1 MQPKNKSNLMATK
14 GIYIYGIIPNFYSA
28 EMFRSLVNTGIYTI
42 AHQNISAI
50 VSEKENVP
58 LDYLDRETLGHLL
71 VDHQKTIEELMGKG
85 FNMLIPMR
93 LGTMVNSKEEVFK
106 ILANGHD
113 LIVETL
119 NKIEHLTEID
129 LVVTWAD
136 FPAIIKEVAGHQDI
150 VSMKED
156 ILNRGEAISQ
166 IDQVKIGMLLEEK
179 IKEKNKTVERD
190 ILNALSGFCADIKMH
205 EVMNDQMITNT
216 AYLLKRNKKEKF
228 EQALDRLD
236 EEYKGMLNFK
246 MVGPLPCYSFYTIE
260 VKELNPEHVFQ
271 AKKELGLSEIIT
283 ESEIKKAYQ
292 ERAKEFHP
300 DVNQGNGSV
309 DHFNRIKKAYQTLL
323 EYFEAANFASK
334 EHVVSLNKEKVNEN
348 LILVKIKE

>member
-1 MQPKNKSNLMATK
+1 MATK

-42 AHQNISAI
+42 AYQNISAI
-50 VSEKENVP
+50 VSDRENVP
-58 LDYLDRETLGHLL
+58 FDYLDRETLGHLL
-71 VDHQKTIEELMGKG
+71 VNHQKTIEDLTAKG

-106 ILANGHD
+106 ILANGHN
-113 LIVETL
+113 LIVDTL

-136 FPAIIKEVAGHQDI
+136 FPAIIKEVAGHPDI
-150 VSMKED
+150 AAMKED
-156 ILNRGEAISQ
+156 ILNMGEAISQ

-179 IKEKNKTVERD
+179 LKGRNKTVELD
-190 ILNALSGFCADIKMH
+190 ILNALSAFSKDIKIH
-205 EVMNDQMITNT
+205 EVMNDQMITNS
-216 AYLLKRNKKEKF
+216 AYLINRNKKEKF
-228 EQALDRLD
+228 EEVLDRLD

-260 VKELNPEHVFQ
+260 VKELNPEHVSQ
-271 AKKELGLSEIIT
+271 AKKELGVSET
-283 ESEIKKAYQ
+283 SSEAEIKRAFQ
-292 ERAKEFHP
+292 EKAKEFHP
-300 DVNQGNGSV
+300 DVNQGNSTL

-323 EYFEAANFASK
+323 EYLEAANFASK
-334 EHVVSLNKEKVNEN
+334 EHFISMNNEKALEN